1 MLKIK
6 CCTWFEN
13 KTKHSHREPGNYS
26 VNPDLLKSNS
36 IQDITKNL
44 WGFVWLNDEL
54 ALLSAAATL
63 RCIFDSFWRAFYWLN
78 CDVCGLYSWQCRWMM
93 TWGNGLEEHREIV
106 GWKMSICAWR
116 SFGTSPSAGC
126 CQGRDQNK
134 RGAGVPAPSCLFTP
148 QLAASTRQER
158 LGHRR
163 RAKTCLSVR
172 VKEHGVKKLKKSPE
186 PAENCYRGVLEPT
199 HTHTHTHGETGEDTH
214 SCTS

>member
-1 MLKIK
+1 
-6 CCTWFEN
+6 
-13 KTKHSHREPGNYS
+13 
-26 VNPDLLKSNS
+26 
-36 IQDITKNL
+36 
-44 WGFVWLNDEL
+44 
-54 ALLSAAATL
+54 
-63 RCIFDSFWRAFYWLN
+63 
-78 CDVCGLYSWQCRWMM
+78 
-93 TWGNGLEEHREIV
+93 
-106 GWKMSICAWR
+106 MSICAWR

-199 HTHTHTHGETGEDTH
+199 HTHTHTRGNRRGYTQLYVLDVRELRRTLHALFCNASEMRSPNYYFH
-214 SCTS
+214 CAPLL